1 MPRVI
6 GIDLGTTNCCVAV
19 VDGTRSQVLH
29 NKAGYKTTPSV
40 IAVTEDGKRL
50 IGQLAVRQQ
59 VTNPEHTVYA
69 AKRLIGRAFDSP
81 QVQHAMKVCPYRIV
95 QGPNNDV
102 RIELRG
108 KIYSIPETSAMLLQE
123 MRALAEE
130 QLGET
135 VEHAVVTVPAYF
147 NDNQRQAV
155 RDAGRIAGLDVLRIL
170 NEPTAAAIAYGHTRD
185 TAKTIVVY
193 DMGGGTFDV
202 SIVRVDP
209 GTGYDVIATTGD
221 SYLGG
226 EDFDNRVVEWMIDR
240 LKESS
245 GIDATESPLA
255 LARMRQAAQKAK
267 CELSDI
273 AAAEIQL
280 PFLMTGSQGA
290 VHLETTL
297 RRDELEK
304 MTGDLVT
311 RSLAICEKALRL
323 AELRIKDVEEVVL
336 VGGMTR
342 MPAVQRAVFEFFER
356 EPSRGVHP
364 DEVVAVGAAIHGQQ
378 LLASQEG
385 QGSSVPLHDVTAHAL
400 GIMTAGGN
408 FDPVIPANTT
418 VPVRIGNVF
427 ATSRDNQEQ
436 VKIVVLQGESTKA
449 AQNEFLGQFALTG
462 LRKAKA
468 GEVEVE
474 VVFEIDDDGIF
485 RVAAIDRETGEA
497 QTIEVLAQS
506 GLDEAEISKM
516 MSDAEQHMADRRELE
531 EQERNRQGIH
541 VLLADLD
548 RLLPQAEQKVAST
561 PVAAAAIV
569 KARKAVDQVRHQV
582 DHGDPKKL
590 GDNLATLQKLSGM
603 LKQVLSR

>member
-19 VDGTRSQVLH
+19 VEGTRPAVLH

-40 IAVTEDGKRL
+40 IAITEDGKRL
-50 IGQLAVRQQ
+50 VGQLAVRQQ

-69 AKRLIGRAFDSP
+69 AKRLIGRAWDSP
-81 QVQHAMKVCPYRIV
+81 QVQHALKVCPYHLV
-95 QGPNNDV
+95 EGPNNDV

-108 KIYSIPETSAMLLQE
+108 KRFSVPEISAMLLQE
-123 MRALAEE
+123 MRSLAED
-130 QLGET
+130 QLGES

-155 RDAGRIAGLDVLRIL
+155 RDAGRIAGLDIIRIL
-170 NEPTAAAIAYGHTRD
+170 NEPTAAAIAYGLTRD
-185 TAKTIVVY
+185 RAKTIVVY

-209 GTGYDVIATTGD
+209 GAGFDVIATTGD

-226 EDFDNRVVEWMIDR
+226 EDFDNRIVEWMIDR
-240 LKESS
+240 LRDAS
-245 GIDATESPLA
+245 GVDATSSPLA

-267 CELSDI
+267 CDLSDV
-273 AAAEIQL
+273 AVAEIQL
-280 PFLMTGSQGA
+280 PFLMTGPHGA
-290 VHLETTL
+290 VHLELSL

-304 MTGDLVT
+304 MTGDLIT

-323 AELRIKDVEEVVL
+323 AELRVREVEEVVL

-342 MPAVQRAVFEFFER
+342 MPAVQRAVSEFFER

-364 DEVVAVGAAIHGQQ
+364 DEVVAVGAAVHGHQ
-378 LLASQEG
+378 LMQNEG
-385 QGSSVPLHDVTAHAL
+385 QSGVVPLHDVTAHSL
-400 GIMTAGGN
+400 GIMTAGGR
-408 FDPVIPANTT
+408 FDPVIPSNTT
-418 VPVRIGNVF
+418 VPVRIGNIF
-427 ATSRDNQEQ
+427 ATSRDYQEQ
-436 VKIVVLQGESTKA
+436 VKIVVLQGESPLA
-449 AQNEFLGQFALTG
+449 AENEFLGQFALTG
-462 LRKAKA
+462 LRKARA
-468 GEVEVE
+468 GEVEIE
-474 VVFEIDDDGIF
+474 VVFEIDADGIF

-506 GLDEAEISKM
+506 GLEEDEISQM
-516 MSDAEQHMADRRELE
+516 MADAQQHMAERRALE

-548 RLLPQAEQKVAST
+548 RLLPQAEQKVSGT

-569 KARKAVDQVRHQV
+569 KARRAVEQVRQQV
-582 DHGDPKKL
+582 ENGDPQKL

>member
-19 VDGTRSQVLH
+19 VDGTRPTVLH

-40 IAVTEDGKRL
+40 IGITEDGKRL
-50 IGQLAVRQQ
+50 VGQLAVRQQ

-69 AKRLIGRAFDSP
+69 AKRLIGRTWDSP
-81 QVQHAMKVCPYRIV
+81 QVQHALKVCPYRLV
-95 QGPNNDV
+95 EGPHNDV

-108 KIYSIPETSAMLLQE
+108 KVYSVPEISAMLLQE

-130 QLGET
+130 QLGEP

-170 NEPTAAAIAYGHTRD
+170 NEPTAAAIAYGLTRD
-185 TAKTIVVY
+185 RAKTIVVY

-202 SIVRVDP
+202 SVVRVDP
-209 GTGYDVIATTGD
+209 QNGYDVIATTGD

-226 EDFDNRVVEWMIDR
+226 EDFDNRIVEWMIEELQQR
-240 LKESS
+240 S
-245 GIDATESPLA
+245 GVDASTSPLA

-267 CELSDI
+267 CDLSDV
-273 AAAEIQL
+273 ATAEIQL
-280 PFLMTGSQGA
+280 PFLMTGAHGA
-290 VHLETTL
+290 VHLELTL

-323 AELRIKDVEEVVL
+323 AELRIREVEEVVL

-342 MPAVQRAVFEFFER
+342 MPAVQRAVSEFFER

-364 DEVVAVGAAIHGQQ
+364 DEVVAVGAAVHGHHLMQN
-378 LLASQEG
+378 EG
-385 QGSSVPLHDVTAHAL
+385 QSGVVPLHDVTAHSL
-400 GIMTAGGN
+400 GIMTAGGR

-418 VPVRIGNVF
+418 VPVRIANLF
-427 ATSRDNQEQ
+427 ATSRDYQEQ
-436 VKIVVLQGESTKA
+436 VKIVVLQGESEIA
-449 AQNEFLGQFALTG
+449 AENDFLGQFALTG
-462 LRKAKA
+462 LRRARA

-506 GLDEAEISKM
+506 GLEEDEINQM
-516 MSDAEQHMADRRELE
+516 MADAQQHMADRRAFE
-531 EQERNRQGIH
+531 EQEKNRQGIH

-548 RLLPQAEQKVAST
+548 RLLPQAEQKVSGT

-569 KARKAVDQVRHQV
+569 KARKAVEQVRHQV
-582 DHGDPKKL
+582 ANGDPQKL